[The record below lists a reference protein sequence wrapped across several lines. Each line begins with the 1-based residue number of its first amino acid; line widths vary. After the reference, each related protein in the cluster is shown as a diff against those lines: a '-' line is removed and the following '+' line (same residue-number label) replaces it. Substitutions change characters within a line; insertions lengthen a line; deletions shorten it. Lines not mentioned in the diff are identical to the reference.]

1 MKHVKIVATI
11 GPRTCSASQVRGLVD
26 AGMSVARLN
35 GSHADLD
42 WHGAAIAVLRSE
54 APQLPILLDIPGRK
68 VRTVE
73 LEHEPTFA
81 FGDTVVLT
89 TSLEFSGRDKVPV
102 SYDKLHQYVT
112 SGDTVLA
119 DDGTLRFTVTD
130 VQGPDIYCR
139 AEIAGVLKSRKGINV
154 PSADF
159 PVEPLTERDGKMLD
173 FAKSQGV
180 DFVGISF
187 VDDAA
192 LVEEVRARLGEGG
205 PQVLS
210 KVENSGAMS
219 NLDEVIRASDAI
231 MIDRGDLSVET
242 DLETLALSQKLIL
255 ESARRNGRPVIVA
268 TEMLHSMIINPFP
281 TKAEVC
287 DISNAV
293 LDGAAALML
302 SGETAIGDFPAEAV
316 SLMSR
321 VANAVSHSVHTTDE
335 RDEDLTSPRAMGEAI
350 DVLCKRL
357 PITKIVAVT
366 ISGYAAR
373 IVASFRPAQPILGV
387 SNDARS
393 ARCMNLYHGTEG
405 VYLDMPF
412 PRDSTDHIAECLEAL
427 WRRGKLAADDLVLVT
442 AVGYPKAGTR
452 MNTIQTHHVS
462 DLIDG
467 LEWIS

>member
-1 MKHVKIVATI
+1 VKA
-11 GPRTCSASQVRGLVD
+11 LVD

-35 GSHADLD
+35 GSHADLA
-42 WHGAAIAVLRSE
+42 WHGAAIDLLRSE
-54 APQLPILLDIPGRK
+54 APQIPILLDIPGRK
-68 VRTVE
+68 IRTVQ
-73 LEHEPTFA
+73 LEVEPSFSV
-81 FGDTVVLT
+81 GDTVILT
-89 TSLEFSGRDKVPV
+89 GDQAAKPGVKVPV
-102 SYDKLHQYVT
+102 SFGRLHQYVGA
-112 SGDTVLA
+112 GDTVLA
-119 DDGTLRFTVTD
+119 DDGMLRFTITKVEGLD
-130 VQGPDIYCR
+130 VHCR
-139 AEIAGVLKSRKGINV
+139 AEVAGTLRSRKGINI

-159 PVEPLTERDGKMLD
+159 PVEPLTERDCEMLD
-173 FAKSQGV
+173 FASEKGI

-187 VDDAA
+187 VDAAA
-192 LVEEVRARLGEGG
+192 LVEEVRDRLGTDG

-242 DLETLALSQKLIL
+242 NLETLALSQKRIL
-255 ESARRNGRPVIVA
+255 ESARRNGKPVIVA
-268 TEMLHSMIINPFP
+268 TEMLHSMINNPFP

-302 SGETAIGDFPAEAV
+302 SGETAIGDFPTEAV

-335 RDEDLTSPRAMGEAI
+335 RDENLTSPRAMGEAI

-373 IVASFRPAQPILGV
+373 IAASFRPAQPILGV

-393 ARCMNLYHGTEG
+393 ARCMSLYYGTEG
-405 VYLDMPF
+405 VYLDIPF

-427 WRRGKLAADDLVLVT
+427 WRRGKLDDDDMVLVT
-442 AVGYPKAGTR
+442 AVGYPKSGIR
-452 MNTIQTHHVS
+452 MNMIQTHHVS

-467 LEWIS
+467 LEWTS